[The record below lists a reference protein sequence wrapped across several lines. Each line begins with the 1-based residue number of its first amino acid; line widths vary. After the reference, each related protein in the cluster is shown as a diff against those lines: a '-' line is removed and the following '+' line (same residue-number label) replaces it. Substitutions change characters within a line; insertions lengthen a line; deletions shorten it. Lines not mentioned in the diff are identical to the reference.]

1 MNYSIPK
8 DIFVKAAKEYG
19 TPLWIYNRETIEERV
34 KETKVFDVVRYAQK
48 ACSNL
53 SVLALMK
60 RLGVVVDAV
69 SAGEIVRALKAGY
82 KGGIEKG
89 KAPEIVYTADIF
101 DADALELVKQHKIPV
116 NIGSP
121 DMIEQLAAA
130 GIRTD
135 LTLRVNP
142 GLGHGHSSKV
152 NTRGN
157 IAKHSVWH
165 EQIKECVKLAQKHGM
180 WISGLHMH
188 IGSGSDFEH
197 LAKVCDSMCDA
208 ARALG
213 SHLKTISAGG
223 GLPISYKEEE
233 KGNRIDMQLYFELW
247 DKARKRIEQSIGHSV
262 SLEVE
267 PGRYLVAESGYLV
280 SEIRAIKKQAD
291 NTFYLV
297 NAGFTDLVR
306 PSFYG
311 SYHGIS
317 IIACDDR
324 ELNESENVIVAGP
337 LCESGDVFTQ
347 EEGGFVVTRNL
358 PKAQVGDLL
367 ILHDAGAYGASMSSN
382 YNSRRYAA
390 EAMYSKGELKLIRE
404 RQSFEQMLQND
415 KVIDF

>member
-1 MNYSIPK
+1 MSYSIPK

-142 GLGHGHSSKV
+142 GFGHGHSSKV
-152 NTRGN
+152 NTGGDLS
-157 IAKHSVWH
+157 KHGVWH

-208 ARALG
+208 ASALG

-317 IIACDDR
+317 VIASDNR

>member
-101 DADALELVKQHKIPV
+101 DKDALELVKQHKIPV

-142 GLGHGHSSKV
+142 GFGHGHSSKV
-152 NTRGN
+152 NTGGDLS
-157 IAKHSVWH
+157 KHGVWH

-208 ARALG
+208 ARVLG

-233 KGNRIDMQLYFELW
+233 KGTRIDMQLYFELW

-317 IIACDDR
+317 IIASDDR

-415 KVIDF
+415 KVIEL

>member
-101 DADALELVKQHKIPV
+101 DKDALELVKQHKIPV

-142 GLGHGHSSKV
+142 GFGHGHSSKV
-152 NTRGN
+152 NTGGDLS
-157 IAKHSVWH
+157 KHGVWH

-233 KGNRIDMQLYFELW
+233 KGIRIDMQLYFELW

-317 IIACDDR
+317 IIASDDR

-415 KVIDF
+415 KVIEL

>member
-142 GLGHGHSSKV
+142 GFGHGHSSKV
-152 NTRGN
+152 NTG
-157 IAKHSVWH
+157 
-165 EQIKECVKLAQKHGM
+165 
-180 WISGLHMH
+180 
-188 IGSGSDFEH
+188 
-197 LAKVCDSMCDA
+197 
-208 ARALG
+208 
-213 SHLKTISAGG
+213 
-223 GLPISYKEEE
+223 
-233 KGNRIDMQLYFELW
+233 
-247 DKARKRIEQSIGHSV
+247 
-262 SLEVE
+262 
-267 PGRYLVAESGYLV
+267 
-280 SEIRAIKKQAD
+280 
-291 NTFYLV
+291 
-297 NAGFTDLVR
+297 
-306 PSFYG
+306 
-311 SYHGIS
+311 
-317 IIACDDR
+317 
-324 ELNESENVIVAGP
+324 
-337 LCESGDVFTQ
+337 
-347 EEGGFVVTRNL
+347 
-358 PKAQVGDLL
+358 GDL
-367 ILHDAGAYGASMSSN
+367 
-382 YNSRRYAA
+382 
-390 EAMYSKGELKLIRE
+390 SKMAFGMNKLKNVL
-404 RQSFEQMLQND
+404 S
-415 KVIDF
+415 